1 MSEAVL
7 REIRDLIQV
16 DVNRRGLATD
26 PEANLIN
33 ACPDDF
39 AASCRSIA
47 ETAHPSLCVVTG
59 FFIAHADPPCGE
71 TDGPLGALFLA
82 RALTPL
88 GIRVALITD
97 AFCKNALQV
106 GLETSG
112 LRDASLLGV
121 LPPATQPWDVFLNL
135 SWEHFRTRHR
145 LSHLIALERV
155 GPSHTSGNSDSFY
168 SMRGLDV
175 SSHTCPAHRIF
186 EQVKKTSGMRTI
198 GIGDGGNEIG
208 MGKIP
213 HDVIAR
219 NVPNGGLIAC
229 RVPTDHLI
237 VCGVSNWGA
246 YALAAG
252 VALLRGETRPGPV
265 RRGARAA
272 SCSVSWW
279 RRGRSWT
286 VLPASRPS
294 PWTGC
299 RSTSTSGRCGGSRNF
314 SGTEHAR
321 SAKRHRGR
329 RAAGR
334 AARRTGTRR
343 RRGWPA
349 ASSRPISSSCRATSP
364 SISCS
369 SASATP
375 SRVRCWT

>member
-1 MSEAVL
+1 M
-7 REIRDLIQV
+7 
-16 DVNRRGLATD
+16 
-26 PEANLIN
+26 
-33 ACPDDF
+33 
-39 AASCRSIA
+39 
-47 ETAHPSLCVVTG
+47 CVVTG

-252 VALLRGETRPGPV
+252 VALLRGAKLDPDLFDVERERELLRIMVEKGPLVDGVTGKPTVSVDGLPFDEYVRPL
-265 RRGARAA
+265 RRIKELLGY
-272 SCSVSWW
+272 
-279 RRGRSWT
+279 
-286 VLPASRPS
+286 
-294 PWTGC
+294 
-299 RSTSTSGRCGGSRNF
+299 
-314 SGTEHAR
+314 
-321 SAKRHRGR
+321 
-329 RAAGR
+329 
-334 AARRTGTRR
+334 
-343 RRGWPA
+343 
-349 ASSRPISSSCRATSP
+349 
-364 SISCS
+364 
-369 SASATP
+369 
-375 SRVRCWT
+375 